1 MPSPAPLQGVF
12 PILVTPFDEQ
22 GRIDEESLA
31 RLVEFNIA
39 AGVHGIGV
47 AIGSEMFKL
56 TEAERAQ
63 VTRRVIDQTRK
74 RVPVVINTGAGGTDL
89 AVHYSRIAEAAG
101 ADALMVI
108 PPSFLPAGPAEVL
121 DYYRAISAA
130 VGIPIFLQDI
140 PLAPISPSLARRIAD
155 ECEHVRYIKVE
166 TLPVTQKVSEM
177 VGSAGDKLI
186 VFGGAGGTYFIEEL
200 RRGSLGTMPFCS
212 QPAAFVETWNLF
224 QRGDARAA
232 RAMFDR
238 KIMAV
243 NRLAAQSGDL
253 FYHLHKHLL
262 VRQGIIRTAIVRSPT
277 APLDEITRREVEEL
291 IGDLYP
297 TAVRFGS

>member
-1 MPSPAPLQGVF
+1 MPSSALQGVF

-63 VTRRVIDQTRK
+63 VTRRVIDQARK

-89 AVHYSRIAEAAG
+89 AVHYSRSAEDAG
-101 ADALMVI
+101 ADALMII

-130 VGIPIFLQDI
+130 VRIPIFLQDI

-166 TLPVTQKVSEM
+166 TLPVTQKVAEM
-177 VGSAGDKLI
+177 VGAGTDKLT
-186 VFGGAGGTYFIEEL
+186 VFGGAGGTYFIEEM

-224 QRGDARAA
+224 RRDDAAGARAL
-232 RAMFDR
+232 FDR

-253 FYHLHKHLL
+253 FYHLHKRLL
-262 VRQGIIRTAIVRSPT
+262 VRQGVIRTATVRSPT

-291 IGDLYP
+291 IEDLYP
-297 TAVRFGS
+297 TAAKFGS